1 MIREKRVP
9 FLVPQAGESTGY
21 IRVSS
26 GLGQNADGVV
36 YKNEVEFR
44 FCLCLSPGKPSPAN
58 QLSLAAVTVLELELG
73 VVSPGPSESHTIN
86 FSGPQSIPCFSRIAV
101 LEVSLFG
108 SGCNGV
114 K

>member
-36 YKNEVEFR
+36 YKNEIEFR
-44 FCLCLSPGKPSPAN
+44 ESVI
-58 QLSLAAVTVLELELG
+58 QYTVEWKG
-73 VVSPGPSESHTIN
+73 I
-86 FSGPQSIPCFSRIAV
+86 C
-101 LEVSLFG
+101 
-108 SGCNGV
+108 
-114 K
+114 